1 MGKGFGPAMTYVAI
15 TGVLLI
21 FALAVVVGVVD
32 ARTSAHWRGVAAE
45 RRRAW
50 EAVHL
55 RDDYP
60 TGPQPLSGRR

>member
-1 MGKGFGPAMTYVAI
+1 MSSTVTYVALAGI
-15 TGVLLI
+15 LLI
-21 FALAVVVGVVD
+21 FALAVVVGIVD
-32 ARTSAHWRGVAAE
+32 ARTAERWRRVAAE

-60 TGPQPLSGRR
+60 TGPQPPSGRR